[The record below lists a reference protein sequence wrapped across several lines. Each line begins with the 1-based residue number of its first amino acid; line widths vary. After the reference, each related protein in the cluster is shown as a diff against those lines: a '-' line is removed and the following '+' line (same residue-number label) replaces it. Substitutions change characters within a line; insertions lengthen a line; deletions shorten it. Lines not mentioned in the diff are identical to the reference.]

1 MAILALSLA
10 GTVNILYVALGLGLV
25 IFFHE
30 LGHFMV
36 AKWCDVHVERFSIGF
51 GPILWRYKKGE
62 TEYAL
67 SAIPFGGYVKM
78 LGQDDVDPSQLSSEE
93 IAADPR
99 SYSSKSVPQR
109 MAIISAG
116 VIMNVIT
123 GLLFFA
129 VAFGLGVDASPA
141 IVGTVQVGMP
151 AWQAGIESG
160 DRITRINDREV
171 QLFKDIPRG
180 VALSR
185 DKVITIEGVHQDG
198 TTYKVDIEPDRT
210 GTRRIIGVFSTQSLQ
225 LAKFKD
231 KSKKKPT
238 AVGTS
243 AALAE
248 PSFEQGDTI
257 LKVGDTKVLRFSQL
271 QDFLSRKR
279 GETFEFLIQRDQAS
293 EGETEGE
300 TVAISVKPN
309 RFRTLGLWMGTGKI
323 VAVKKGSPAD
333 VEGMR
338 PGDRITRINDKIV
351 GKDINPLRLPDYLA
365 GLHGHA
371 IRIMVSRPVEGGES
385 KEEEILI
392 ESLLDKPGWVE
403 RPIMPGDPLSIPALG
418 VAFHLIPNVLKVDE
432 GSPAAKANIQTGE
445 IQKMEFLLPE
455 GEPFDGFKNRENG
468 DERVFAIEFKDKDN
482 KPVLNWA
489 YAFWTMQ
496 STPTRTVR
504 LTIRNAGET
513 QIVEIEPRVPDDSD
527 WFLPTRGI
535 RMMPLKQTIKA
546 GSIFETLQMGML
558 HTQNSIADIYLT
570 LRNLVSG
577 DLSYRELHGP
587 LGIAVVA
594 YEFASQGLAKL
605 SLFLGLLSINLAVLN
620 FLPIPVLDGGHMV
633 FLAWE
638 GITRKR
644 PSERVLVAATYFGM
658 AFVLG
663 LMILVLYLDIV
674 VHGMGV
680 N

>member
-1 MAILALSLA
+1 
-10 GTVNILYVALGLGLV
+10 
-25 IFFHE
+25 
-30 LGHFMV
+30 
-36 AKWCDVHVERFSIGF
+36 
-51 GPILWRYKKGE
+51 
-62 TEYAL
+62 
-67 SAIPFGGYVKM
+67 
-78 LGQDDVDPSQLSSEE
+78 
-93 IAADPR
+93 
-99 SYSSKSVPQR
+99 
-109 MAIISAG
+109 
-116 VIMNVIT
+116 
-123 GLLFFA
+123 
-129 VAFGLGVDASPA
+129 
-141 IVGTVQVGMP
+141 
-151 AWQAGIESG
+151 
-160 DRITRINDREV
+160 
-171 QLFKDIPRG
+171 
-180 VALSR
+180 
-185 DKVITIEGVHQDG
+185 
-198 TTYKVDIEPDRT
+198 
-210 GTRRIIGVFSTQSLQ
+210 LQ

-231 KSKKKPT
+231 KPEKKPT

-243 AALAE
+243 AALAK

-257 LKVGDTKVLRFSQL
+257 LKVGDTKVLGFTQL
-271 QDFLSRKR
+271 QDLLSRKR
-279 GETFEFLIQRDQAS
+279 GETLEFLIQRDQAS
-293 EGETEGE
+293 EDETKGEI
-300 TVAISVKPN
+300 VAISVKPN

-333 VEGMR
+333 VQGMR

-385 KEEEILI
+385 KEEVILI
-392 ESLLDKPGWVE
+392 DSLLDKPGWVE
-403 RPIMPGDPLSIPALG
+403 RPIMPGAPLSIPALG

-432 GSPAAKANIQTGE
+432 GSPAAKANIQSGE
-445 IQKMEFLLPE
+445 IQKMEFILPE
-455 GEPFDGFKNRENG
+455 GTPFDGFKNRENG
-468 DERVFAIEFKDKDN
+468 DERVFAIEFKDKDG

-504 LTIRNAGET
+504 LTINNAGET
-513 QIVEIEPRVPDDSD
+513 QIVEIEPRVPDNSD

-535 RMMPLKQTIKA
+535 RMMPLKQTMKA
-546 GSIFETLQMGML
+546 GSIFETLQMGVM
-558 HTQNSIADIYLT
+558 HTRNSISDIYLT

-577 DLSYRELHGP
+577 DLSYKELHGP

-633 FLAWE
+633 FLTWE